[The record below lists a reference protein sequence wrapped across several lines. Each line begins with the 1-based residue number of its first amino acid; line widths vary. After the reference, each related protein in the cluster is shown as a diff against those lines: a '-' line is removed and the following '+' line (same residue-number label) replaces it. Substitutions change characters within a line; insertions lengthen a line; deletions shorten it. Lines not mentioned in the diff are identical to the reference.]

1 MTDARWA
8 GVDAYLETA
17 LLDTDPAL
25 AAIGASAAAAGLPPI
40 AVSAAQGKLLFTLA
54 RAIGARRIL
63 ELGTLAGYSG
73 VWLARALPAGGQLV
87 TVEIDPRHAEV
98 ARANFSR
105 AGVLDRISLHLGP
118 ALEILR
124 RFEADAVAPF
134 DFVFIDAD
142 KVSYPDYLEVA
153 VRLCRPGAL
162 ILADN
167 VVRDGAV
174 ADAGSDDESVQGVR
188 RMIERS
194 REMPGLT
201 GTVIQTV
208 GAKGYD
214 GFALFVVGA

>member
-1 MTDARWA
+1 MTDERWA
-8 GVDAYLETA
+8 AVDAYLETA

-25 AAIGASAAAAGLPPI
+25 AAIGESAAAAGLPPV
-40 AVSAAQGKLLFTLA
+40 AVSATQGKLLFTLA

-73 VWLARALPAGGQLV
+73 VWLARALPAVGHLI

-98 ARANFSR
+98 ARANFGR
-105 AGVLDRISLHLGP
+105 AGVLDRISLHVGP
-118 ALEILR
+118 ALEVLR
-124 RFEADAVAPF
+124 RFEAEAVALF

-174 ADAGSDDESVQGVR
+174 ADAASDDESVQGVR
-188 RMIERS
+188 RMIERA
-194 REMPGLT
+194 RQMPGLT